1 MWNTECGGADKG
13 GGGLTMLYKEELTA
27 HQWTPPVP
35 NNLQYVMNERQWL
48 LLGNKCAFLHIYVA
62 CQTTRNA
69 SYLQWNEDLFEL
81 VTKEAMK
88 LRKQGICCLAW
99 VILIQ
104 GWVN

>member
-1 MWNTECGGADKG
+1 MGLSETYGRADQPPVLDPNPAFNIWHTEQSGSDKG

-62 CQTTRNA
+62 
-69 SYLQWNEDLFEL
+69 
-81 VTKEAMK
+81 
-88 LRKQGICCLAW
+88 
-99 VILIQ
+99 
-104 GWVN
+104 